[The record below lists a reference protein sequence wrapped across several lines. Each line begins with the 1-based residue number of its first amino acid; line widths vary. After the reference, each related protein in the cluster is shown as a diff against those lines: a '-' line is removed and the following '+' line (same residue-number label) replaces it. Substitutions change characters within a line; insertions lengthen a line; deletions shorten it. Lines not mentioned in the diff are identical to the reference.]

1 MKVYVLGVPHT
12 QTSRERTTCP
22 FTVKAWN
29 LCRMMGEQGWD
40 VVHFGVEG
48 SDPPCSENVAVVSQ
62 EFWRSFYRAPG
73 VSEFESS
80 EAGKFKPYHDEYAR
94 CLKRELMRRAG
105 PKYETIV
112 CCTWGGAQIAATRG
126 MPQLVIESSIGY
138 RHTWA
143 KYRVFE
149 SYAWMHFHYGKEQ
162 KFGGNAWYDA
172 VIPGHLD
179 PDDFGQCDERG
190 RPLGK
195 QDYLMYL
202 GRLNDDKGVAIAVD
216 VAKRVGRPILLV
228 GPGDATR
235 FLNGNPHARH
245 IPAVG
250 RHDRRK
256 LLAEAGGL
264 LCPTQ
269 YIEPFG
275 NIAIEA
281 AASGTPVISTD
292 WGGFTETVL
301 HGHTGYR
308 CRTME
313 QFVWAAS
320 NLHRIDPAAC
330 RQWAVQ
336 NYSLARAARMYDEYF
351 RGLLHL
357 NHRGWYEENPERTQL
372 DWLKRS
378 FPTSI

>member
-1 MKVYVLGVPHT
+1 MTGLEASAG
-12 QTSRERTTCP
+12 
-22 FTVKAWN
+22 
-29 LCRMMGEQGWD
+29 D
-40 VVHFGVEG
+40 G
-48 SDPPCSENVAVVSQ
+48 S
-62 EFWRSFYRAPG
+62 
-73 VSEFESS
+73 
-80 EAGKFKPYHDEYAR
+80 GKPEFKPYHAEYAR
-94 CLKRELMRRAG
+94 SLRQELSRRAG

-112 CCTWGGAQIAATRG
+112 CCTWGGAQIEATRELA
-126 MPQLVIESSIGY
+126 QLVVESSIGY

-179 PDDFGQCDERG
+179 PADFGCLDASG
-190 RPLGK
+190 RPVAK
-195 QDYLMYL
+195 QDYLMFL

-228 GPGDATR
+228 GTGDPAR
-235 FLNGNPHARH
+235 FLKGNPHARH
-245 IPAVG
+245 VPAVG
-250 RHDRRK
+250 REDRRR
-256 LLAEAGGL
+256 LLAEAAGL

-292 WGGFTETVL
+292 WGAFPETVL

-320 NLHRIDPAAC
+320 NLHRIDPATC
-330 RQWAVQ
+330 RQWARD
-336 NYSLARAARMYDEYF
+336 NFSLDRASRMYDEYF
-351 RGLLHL
+351 RGLLNL
-357 NHRGWYEENPERTQL
+357 NHRGWYEENPARTEL
-372 DWLKRS
+372 DWLTRR
-378 FPTSI
+378 FPAPGK